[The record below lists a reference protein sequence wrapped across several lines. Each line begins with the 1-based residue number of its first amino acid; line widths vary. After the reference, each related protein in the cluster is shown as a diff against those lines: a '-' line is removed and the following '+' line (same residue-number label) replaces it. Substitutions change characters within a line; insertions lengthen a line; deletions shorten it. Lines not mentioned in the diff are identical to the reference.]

1 MSEPDTQ
8 DFPEAMA
15 SIVGLESNL
24 WCYNLKSK
32 QLKKISELENNW
44 HFGEKD
50 LFVRRLKE
58 DLSTPGFKPRPS
70 VRKPIILIVLPN
82 EMLGSLWLIVCMATG

>member
-1 MSEPDTQ
+1 MEMSEPDTQ

-32 QLKKISELENNW
+32 QLKKNFRTW
-44 HFGEKD
+44 K
-50 LFVRRLKE
+50 
-58 DLSTPGFKPRPS
+58 
-70 VRKPIILIVLPN
+70 
-82 EMLGSLWLIVCMATG
+82 